1 MKATKLMKTS
11 PSVISFAAIGG
22 KKENEG
28 PLGDYFDKIN
38 DDPYLSTDSFEK
50 GESQLQKQ
58 AVLHA
63 LDKAALSPEDIDVL
77 FGGDLLNQCV
87 GTTYGVR
94 AFEMP
99 FLGIYGA
106 CSTMAE
112 GLLLASLF
120 VDNDL
125 AKKAMAVTS
134 SHFCTAERQYRFPL
148 NYGGQRTPTS
158 QWTATASG
166 SLVVAPSDKPPYIR
180 GCTIGKIVDLGVS
193 DANNMGA
200 AMAPAAFS
208 TISTF
213 FTDTGMTPS
222 DFDYIVT
229 GDLGKVGSR
238 ILCELFERENINI
251 RDNHKDCGMMLY
263 DFDEQD
269 IHAGGSGCGC
279 AGSVLCGYFLPK
291 LRAGEIKNILFAA
304 TGALMSPTVN
314 QQGESI
320 PSISHLVWLSGEI
333 DDETL
338 IEGAIKGYVSALG
351 DPYTTYYTKEEM
363 DELMEETTGNYVGI
377 GIYMTLDLE
386 NNAIYVVKPME
397 GSPAEEAGIKAGD
410 LITKV
415 DGIEYSGE
423 ELDQASNA
431 IKGKEGT
438 KMK

>member
-134 SHFCTAERQYRFPL
+134 STSAPLKDSTAFPSTMVDSVL
-148 NYGGQRTPTS
+148 PHLSGQPQPQAHWWLPTRTSLPTS
-158 QWTATASG
+158 
-166 SLVVAPSDKPPYIR
+166 
-180 GCTIGKIVDLGVS
+180 
-193 DANNMGA
+193 GA
-200 AMAPAAFS
+200 
-208 TISTF
+208 
-213 FTDTGMTPS
+213 
-222 DFDYIVT
+222 
-229 GDLGKVGSR
+229 
-238 ILCELFERENINI
+238 
-251 RDNHKDCGMMLY
+251 
-263 DFDEQD
+263 
-269 IHAGGSGCGC
+269 
-279 AGSVLCGYFLPK
+279 VLSEK
-291 LRAGEIKNILFAA
+291 
-304 TGALMSPTVN
+304 
-314 QQGESI
+314 
-320 PSISHLVWLSGEI
+320 
-333 DDETL
+333 
-338 IEGAIKGYVSALG
+338 
-351 DPYTTYYTKEEM
+351 
-363 DELMEETTGNYVGI
+363 
-377 GIYMTLDLE
+377 
-386 NNAIYVVKPME
+386 
-397 GSPAEEAGIKAGD
+397 
-410 LITKV
+410 
-415 DGIEYSGE
+415 
-423 ELDQASNA
+423 
-431 IKGKEGT
+431 
-438 KMK
+438 

>member
-63 LDKAALSPEDIDVL
+63 LDKAVLSPEDIDVL

-166 SLVVAPSDKPPYIR
+166 SVGVAASD
-180 GCTIGKIVDLGVS
+180 
-193 DANNMGA
+193 
-200 AMAPAAFS
+200 
-208 TISTF
+208 
-213 FTDTGMTPS
+213 
-222 DFDYIVT
+222 
-229 GDLGKVGSR
+229 
-238 ILCELFERENINI
+238 
-251 RDNHKDCGMMLY
+251 
-263 DFDEQD
+263 
-269 IHAGGSGCGC
+269 
-279 AGSVLCGYFLPK
+279 
-291 LRAGEIKNILFAA
+291 
-304 TGALMSPTVN
+304 
-314 QQGESI
+314 
-320 PSISHLVWLSGEI
+320 
-333 DDETL
+333 
-338 IEGAIKGYVSALG
+338 
-351 DPYTTYYTKEEM
+351 
-363 DELMEETTGNYVGI
+363 
-377 GIYMTLDLE
+377 
-386 NNAIYVVKPME
+386 
-397 GSPAEEAGIKAGD
+397 
-410 LITKV
+410 
-415 DGIEYSGE
+415 
-423 ELDQASNA
+423 
-431 IKGKEGT
+431 
-438 KMK
+438 

>member
-1 MKATKLMKTS
+1 MTIPIYPQIALK
-11 PSVISFAAIGG
+11 
-22 KKENEG
+22 
-28 PLGDYFDKIN
+28 
-38 DDPYLSTDSFEK
+38 K

-125 AKKAMAVTS
+125 AKKQWR
-134 SHFCTAERQYRFPL
+134 SHL
-148 NYGGQRTPTS
+148 PTS
-158 QWTATASG
+158 APLKDSTVFPSTTVDSVLPHLSG
-166 SLVVAPSDKPPYIR
+166 QPQPQAHWWLPPRTSPPYIR

-229 GDLGKVGSR
+229 ATLAKLEAV
-238 ILCELFERENINI
+238 F
-251 RDNHKDCGMMLY
+251 
-263 DFDEQD
+263 
-269 IHAGGSGCGC
+269 
-279 AGSVLCGYFLPK
+279 SVSF
-291 LRAGEIKNILFAA
+291 
-304 TGALMSPTVN
+304 S
-314 QQGESI
+314 S
-320 PSISHLVWLSGEI
+320 
-333 DDETL
+333 
-338 IEGAIKGYVSALG
+338 
-351 DPYTTYYTKEEM
+351 
-363 DELMEETTGNYVGI
+363 
-377 GIYMTLDLE
+377 
-386 NNAIYVVKPME
+386 VK
-397 GSPAEEAGIKAGD
+397 I
-410 LITKV
+410 
-415 DGIEYSGE
+415 
-423 ELDQASNA
+423 
-431 IKGKEGT
+431 
-438 KMK
+438 